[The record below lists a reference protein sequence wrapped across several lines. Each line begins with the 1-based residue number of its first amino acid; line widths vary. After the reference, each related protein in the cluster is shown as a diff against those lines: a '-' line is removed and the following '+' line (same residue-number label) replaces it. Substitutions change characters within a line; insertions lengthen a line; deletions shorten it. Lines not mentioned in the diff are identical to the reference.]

1 MTDTN
6 QAGELFKLCKE
17 VYELTGWNDTQNGY
31 YFVDGEQ
38 PLLYNKDNF
47 HISKEPWWRHMAYL
61 SPAYTSDY
69 LLEKLPS
76 PLIFDENDCA
86 IEVRRTK
93 KDKYMWSANIRH
105 SYGQYFKQIAD
116 TPLKALLKLTIAL
129 SEAGEL
135 NGQSS

>member
-1 MTDTN
+1 MTNPTDTN
-6 QAGELFKLCKE
+6 QASEQFELCKK
-17 VYELTGWNDTQNGY
+17 VYELTGWKQEPDIS
-31 YFVDGEQ
+31 
-38 PLLYNKDNF
+38 LLYKYWDNYDELCV
-47 HISKEPWWRHMAYL
+47 ISIEEADDTL
-61 SPAYTSDY
+61 VPAYASDY

-76 PLIFDENDCA
+76 PLIFNENDCA

-105 SYGQYFKQIAD
+105 SFGQYFKQIAD

-135 NGQSS
+135 K

>member
-38 PLLYNKDNF
+38 PLLYDKDNF

-69 LLEKLPS
+69 LLEKLPEWTELKKRRQF
-76 PLIFDENDCA
+76 LIQQ
-86 IEVRRTK
+86 K
-93 KDKYMWSANIRH
+93 
-105 SYGQYFKQIAD
+105 
-116 TPLKALLKLTIAL
+116 
-129 SEAGEL
+129 
-135 NGQSS
+135 